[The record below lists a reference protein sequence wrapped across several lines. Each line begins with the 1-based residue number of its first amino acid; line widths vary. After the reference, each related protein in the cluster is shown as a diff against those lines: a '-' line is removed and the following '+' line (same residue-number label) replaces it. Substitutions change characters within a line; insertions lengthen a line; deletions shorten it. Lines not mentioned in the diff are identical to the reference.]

1 VLFVGTFGLRIAWT
15 SSSFRICFF
24 FSQSSSDA
32 PLEKLLEQEATAR
45 VARKQA
51 SAGLP

>member
-1 VLFVGTFGLRIAWT
+1 LDFFFVSHLL
-15 SSSFRICFF
+15 F